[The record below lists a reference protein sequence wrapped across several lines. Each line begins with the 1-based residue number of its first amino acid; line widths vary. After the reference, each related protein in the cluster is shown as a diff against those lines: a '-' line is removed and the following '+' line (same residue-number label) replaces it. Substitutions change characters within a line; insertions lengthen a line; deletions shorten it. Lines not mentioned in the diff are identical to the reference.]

1 MALFGPKKKDIFSE
15 PTQKETPKEEPIKQE
30 TKPAAPVDNSKVKMP
45 TNSAL
50 ITKCMN
56 TNGNMSGCG
65 SIIIEGNHTGE
76 ISMEDTVI
84 VSGAVDG
91 KIEAKNIKVSGEM
104 KGVLVCDTLEIT
116 KDAKVDGKMYALK
129 SFINGTVEGEIYSD
143 ETIEVDANG
152 RLTLQ
157 ECRSQ
162 TIKVLGKLSG
172 RVVASQML
180 EVIRGGSIEGE
191 IVTKGIKTLD
201 GGSVVG
207 TIVTYDEK
215 IHSAKPE
222 NAPSRATKVEEP
234 KEDDSKREL
243 KEDVA
248 ELINVDDIDVNKYAP
263 KKEG

>member
-15 PTQKETPKEEPIKQE
+15 PAQKETPKEEPIKEE
-30 TKPAAPVDNSKVKMP
+30 TKPAQPVDNSIVKKP
-45 TNSAL
+45 INSAL
-50 ITKCMN
+50 ITECMS

-65 SIIIEGNHTGE
+65 SIIIEGSHTGE
-76 ISMEDTVI
+76 IDMEDTII
-84 VSGAVDG
+84 VSGKVNG
-91 KIEAKNIKVSGEM
+91 KVRAKSIKIS
-104 KGVLVCDTLEIT
+104 GVLEGTIECEVLEIT
-116 KDAKVDGKMYALK
+116 KDAKVNGQMYAVK
-129 SFINGTVEGEIYSD
+129 SFIDGEIEGEIYSD
-143 ETIEVDANG
+143 ESIEIDSNG
-152 RLTLQ
+152 KLTLK

-172 RVVASQML
+172 RVVASNML

-222 NAPSRATKVEEP
+222 NAPSRATKKEEP
-234 KEDDSKREL
+234 KDDVKNEL

-248 ELINVDDIDVNKYAP
+248 ELINVDNIDVNKYAP
-263 KKEG
+263 KKE